1 MTRQITIVLGI
12 LLITLGITALACG
25 TTNGNAIQAKAGEE
39 FTITL
44 ESNRTT
50 GYGWELAQPLDE
62 SIVKLAGSDYKAPQD
77 VRMVGQGGEEVWTFK
92 AVDKGTTQ
100 ISMKY
105 VRSWEKDTP
114 PAKTQEYTVT
124 VK

>member
-1 MTRQITIVLGI
+1 MTRQIAIALGI
-12 LLITLGITALACG
+12 LLATLGITALACG
-25 TTNGNAIQAKAGEE
+25 TANANTIKAKVGEE

-50 GYGWELAQPLDE
+50 GYGWELAQSLDE
-62 SIVKLAGSDYKAPQD
+62 SIVKLISSSYKEPQD
-77 VRMVGQGGEEVWTFK
+77 VRMVGQGGEQVWIFK
-92 AVDKGTTQ
+92 AVGKGTTE

-114 PAKTQEYTVT
+114 PAKTQEYKIV

>member
-1 MTRQITIVLGI
+1 MRQITIMLSI
-12 LLITLGITALACG
+12 LVAILGITASACG
-25 TTNGNAIQAKAGEE
+25 TTNGNAIKTKVGEE

-50 GYGWELAQPLDE
+50 GYGWELAEPLDG
-62 SIVKLAGSDYKAPQD
+62 SIVKLINSDYKQPQD
-77 VRMVGQGGEEVWTFK
+77 VRLIGKGGKEVWTFK
-92 AVDKGTTQ
+92 AVGQGKTKV
-100 ISMKY
+100 SMKY

-114 PAKTQEYTVT
+114 PAMTQEYIVI